1 MTGGIMVDA
10 NLTVTCTFT
19 GEEQDRKDGSRTY
32 KVPVYEMKGYKFFLD
47 TINVNE
53 LERDEE
59 AQPRLYNENQAKKI
73 AGSIR
78 RKILMQPILCRLDKE
93 KNKIL
98 ITEGQHRWKA
108 CEDILKMEKIPCIV
122 YLNMDKQLALLCGIE
137 ANREDRAK
145 ALSGGDLA
153 RKVKDILLSTKDEL
167 EDADPNTEINE
178 IKVFEHL
185 GIYNP
190 GDIKKYLISRMIQQV
205 IDHEQSLASQ
215 FISDRQSK
223 DSPITSINLGFFL
236 QHLIKTTPVEKSL
249 SLREE
254 EVENVIKVTNLITSI
269 LIKPNWTHKP
279 KTSED
284 KSKQEHVKNICKR
297 HPFETLG
304 YFTGK
309 ILMQAGGGDNSLG
322 AAYRETEKIKWELV
336 EGKFRMLLDNK
347 IWDDIKVS
355 TERSVEKIKTQ
366 IIEAIG
372 I

>member
-1 MTGGIMVDA
+1 MLDKKMTA
-10 NLTVTCTFT
+10 SCTYT
-19 GEEQDRKDGSRTY
+19 GKPHYRQDGRGSY
-32 KVPVYEMKGYKFFLD
+32 EVPIYEMKGHKFFLD
-47 TINVNE
+47 CIDVNE
-53 LERDEE
+53 LERDED
-59 AQPRLYNENQAKKI
+59 AQPRTFNENQAKKI
-73 AGSIR
+73 ARSIN
-78 RKILMQPILCRLDKE
+78 RKILMQPILCRLDE
-93 KNKIL
+93 KTNKIL
-98 ITEGQHRWKA
+98 VTEGQHRWRA
-108 CEDILKMEKIPCIV
+108 CKDILKMEKIPCIV
-122 YLNMDKQLALLCGIE
+122 YINMDKQLALLCGIE

-153 RKVKDILLSTKDEL
+153 RKVKDILLSTKDDL

-185 GIYNP
+185 GIYSP

-205 IDHEQSLASQ
+205 IDHEQSLISK

-223 DSPITSINLGFFL
+223 DAPITSINLGFFL
-236 QHLIKTTPVEKSL
+236 QQLIKTTPVEKSL

-254 EVENVIKVTNLITSI
+254 EVENVNKITNLITSI
-269 LIKPNWTHKP
+269 LIKPNWMHKP

-304 YFTGK
+304 YFAGK

-322 AAYRETEKIKWELV
+322 AAYCETDKIKWEAV
-336 EGKFRMLLDNK
+336 EEKLKMLLDNK

-355 TERSVEKIKTQ
+355 TERSIEKIKTQ
-366 IIEAIG
+366 IIEAID